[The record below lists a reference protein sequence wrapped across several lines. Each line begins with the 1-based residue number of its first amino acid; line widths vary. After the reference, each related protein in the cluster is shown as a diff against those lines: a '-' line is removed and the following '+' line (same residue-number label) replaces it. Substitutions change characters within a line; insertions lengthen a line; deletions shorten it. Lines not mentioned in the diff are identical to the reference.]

1 MMQGKSDDTKSSRVT
16 EFIASPRRAVWTLA
30 IPVMVGMA
38 VQTVYSF
45 VDMIFVGRLGGDA
58 IAALTFNMPLVFFSI
73 GITFGLGSGAT
84 SVIARRLGADDKRG
98 ADNAAEHAI
107 LIGVSTGVIIV
118 LIALLYKRLIFSLLG
133 APEHVAG
140 PAIEYF
146 QIIAMGFIF
155 TILNVMFR
163 AIMTGEGDT
172 RTPIAFQVAGTLLNV
187 VLDPIL
193 IFWAGL
199 GIAGAAW
206 ATIASQFAVL
216 LAFLYFFFI
225 RRGTYLDF
233 AFGDFSPSREIVG
246 QILRIGIP
254 SSLSLVIMSV
264 AGMFYNRIIVTF
276 GSAAVAG
283 FGVGGRLDSIY
294 FMPTF
299 ALASSMVTLAGMFLG
314 AKRIDLIRSTMMY
327 TIASGE
333 VLAIGMGIVFY
344 VFAPQIFLIFT
355 DEAPII
361 DVAVQYIRTLVF
373 AFPFITFGIIS
384 SRTFQGLG
392 SGLPGLVLTSLRVV
406 VISVPLAYL
415 FSHVLDLGL
424 VSIWVAMLISAF
436 AASVVALAWITV
448 RLKGLE
454 AGSASSPQGEQT

>member
-1 MMQGKSDDTKSSRVT
+1 MMQGKSGDAKSSRVA
-16 EFIASPRRAVWTLA
+16 EFIANPRRAVWTLA
-30 IPVMVGMA
+30 VPVMVGMA

-98 ADNAAEHAI
+98 ADNAAEHTL
-107 LIGVSTGVIIV
+107 LIGVVTGVIIM
-118 LIALLYKRLIFSLLG
+118 LIAVLLKRPIFSLLG
-133 APEHVAG
+133 APDHVAG
-140 PAIEYF
+140 PAIQYF
-146 QIIAMGFIF
+146 QIIAMGFTF
-155 TILNVMFR
+155 HILSVMFR

-172 RTPIAFQVAGTLLNV
+172 RTPIVFQIGGTVMNL

-216 LAFLYFFFI
+216 LAFCYYFFI

-233 AFGDFSPSREIVG
+233 RFSDFSPSAEIVS
-246 QILRIGIP
+246 QILKIGIP
-254 SSLSLVIMSV
+254 ASLALVIMSV

-283 FGVGGRLDSIY
+283 YGVGGRLDAIY

-327 TIASGE
+327 TIVRGE
-333 VLAIGMGIVFY
+333 ILAIGMGVVF
-344 VFAPQIFLIFT
+344 FIFSPQIFLIFT
-355 DEAPII
+355 REQAII
-361 DVAVQYIRTLVF
+361 DVAVQYIRVFVF

-392 SGLPGLVLTSLRVV
+392 SGLPGLVLTSTRVV
-406 VISVPLAYL
+406 LISVPLAYL
-415 FSHVLDLGL
+415 FSHVLGLGL
-424 VSIWVAMLISAF
+424 VSIWVAMVISAF
-436 AASVVALAWITV
+436 TASAIGLAWITL

-454 AGSASSPQGEQT
+454 ARSGS